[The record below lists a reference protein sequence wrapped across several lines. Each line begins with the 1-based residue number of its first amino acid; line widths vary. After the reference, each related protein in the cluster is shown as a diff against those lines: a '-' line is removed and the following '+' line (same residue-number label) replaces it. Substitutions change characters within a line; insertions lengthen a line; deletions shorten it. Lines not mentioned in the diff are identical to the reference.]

1 MGKLTDIQIRAWVR
15 SGKPV
20 AKSDGDGLTF
30 TLSVNG
36 TAAWVLRYRLA
47 GKQKEKTLGRFPDIS
62 LKYARE
68 IATENRAKIQQGMD
82 VAREKQVEI
91 RESISA
97 WTLRQLAA
105 DYAEKI
111 LPGLA
116 AATISSRKQKIRD
129 YILPA
134 IGHLPAR
141 DVTGSDVVQML
152 ERVSD
157 RSPKLVK
164 SVLSA
169 TRLIFSHGVAKHVVK
184 GDPSAGISVKSI
196 AGIEVNTVRQRVMLS
211 DAELRI
217 ILPALGAYGII
228 NELVIR
234 ILLSTAQRIQA
245 LMLSEWDDI
254 DFINK
259 TWTIPPGD
267 GRKSDRQFVVPITA
281 DIAGYFAELKVLS
294 GLSKFVLP
302 IQKLM
307 KGRETCDASMRQQ
320 TINNILNRLCGDL
333 QGKVRPFTPHDLRS
347 TARSHF
353 SVLGVNVVVAE
364 RCLNH
369 SLGGLLA
376 IYDVHDY
383 LDERRNALDLWC
395 SKLACLELEGRK
407 EMALITE

>member
-15 SGKPV
+15 SGKPL

-47 GKQKEKTLGRFPDIS
+47 GKQKEKTLGRFPDIP

-82 VAREKQVEI
+82 VAREKQIEI

-97 WTLRQLAA
+97 WTLKQLAA
-105 DYAEKI
+105 DYEEKI
-111 LPGLA
+111 LPGLS
-116 AATISSRKQKIRD
+116 AATIASRRQKIRD
-129 YILPA
+129 YVLPG
-134 IGHLPAR
+134 IGNLPAR

-152 ERVSD
+152 ERVAD

-217 ILPALGAYGII
+217 VLPALGAYGII

-234 ILLSTAQRIQA
+234 ILVSTAQRIQA
-245 LMLSEWDDI
+245 LMLSEWNDI
-254 DFINK
+254 DFINR

-267 GRKSDRQFVVPITA
+267 GRKSDRQFIVPLTA
-281 DIAGYFAELKVLS
+281 DVAAYFSELKVLAGFS
-294 GLSKFVLP
+294 RFVLP

-307 KGRETCDASMRQQ
+307 KGRETSDAPMRQQ
-320 TINNILNRLCGDL
+320 TINNILNRLCNDL
-333 QGKVRPFTPHDLRS
+333 KDRVRSFTPHDLRS
-347 TARSHF
+347 TARSHL

-383 LDERRNALDLWC
+383 LDERRKALDLW
-395 SKLACLELEGRK
+395 SMKLTLLEAEGRK
-407 EMALITE
+407 ENTSIAG